1 MAGAE
6 TIDDIIDIGKEQ
18 ANRKS
23 DPPMIMDDDEDTERE
38 PYNARHGQLEG
49 QIDAASIDSH
59 PTSYQI
65 RMLHFSLTSLFFVI
79 VVLQSVFVPTSP
91 DPLTAQVMTM
101 VFGTIPWLFAQYQ
114 WNSVVEEIVILNIST
129 RGIKAA
135 RVRNSSLTVAG
146 ALLNSIL
153 VLMLT
158 ASAAFVRS
166 NQVVT
171 WIFVIANVAMGI
183 VILCAAFFVEKCKR
197 SLILPT
203 W

>member
-1 MAGAE
+1 MADAE
-6 TIDDIIDIGKEQ
+6 TIDDIIDIGKER
-18 ANRKS
+18 ANQQL
-23 DPPMIMDDDEDTERE
+23 DPPMMMADDEDTERE

-59 PTSYQI
+59 PITYQI
-65 RMLHFSLTSLFFVI
+65 RMLHASLAGLFFVI
-79 VVLQSVFVPTSP
+79 VILQSVFVPTSP

-101 VFGTIPWLFAQYQ
+101 VFATIPWMFAQYQ
-114 WNSVVEEIVILNIST
+114 WNSVVEEIVILNFST
-129 RGIKAA
+129 RGVKAA
-135 RVRNSSLTVAG
+135 RMRSSSLTVAG

-158 ASAAFVRS
+158 ASTVFVRS

-171 WIFVIANVAMGI
+171 WVFVVANVATGI

-197 SLILPT
+197 SLILPM